1 MSRLGQPR
9 RVSTQS
15 LAIGGGRD
23 FPADA
28 AARARWISG
37 VTAETGASP
46 ARAEALLDRYGT
58 TARLIL
64 AHEAERQAKPLA
76 GPFEYTL
83 AEIDWLARNERVV
96 HLTDIVMRRTAL
108 AITGRLSRSN
118 LEQIADAAAA
128 ALTWD
133 AGRREKELE
142 ATSKELT
149 ERHRFCF
156 E

>member
-1 MSRLGQPR
+1 QPR
-9 RVSTQS
+9 RISTQS

-28 AARARWISG
+28 AAHASWISAI
-37 VTAETGASP
+37 TAETGASP
-46 ARAEALLDRYGT
+46 ARAEKLLDRYGT

-64 AHEAERQAKPLA
+64 AHEAEQQTESLA
-76 GPFEYTL
+76 GASDYTL
-83 AEIDWLARNERVV
+83 AEIDWLARNENVA
-96 HLTDIVMRRTAL
+96 HLVDIVMRRTAL
-108 AITGRLSRSN
+108 AITGRLSRGN

-128 ALTWD
+128 ALGWD
-133 AGRREKELE
+133 AGQREKELE

-149 ERHRFCF
+149 ERHRFWF